1 MATEA
6 FGIDIGGSGAKGAIV
21 DVSTGELI
29 TERFKVP
36 TPDPATP
43 ENLAASVVEILKHH
57 GWDGPFGCGLPS
69 VIVNGVVRTAAHID
83 DSWIGTNA
91 VDLLTTATGRP
102 VHVLNDTDAAGVA
115 EVQLG
120 AGRDVDGTII
130 LLTFGSGIGSAMF
143 RDGLLIPN
151 SELGHLELNGM
162 EAEVRGA
169 AKSME
174 RLGLTMAEWLS
185 EVNDFV
191 AHVEWIFWP
200 DLLIFGGGISKQ
212 ANDFLSRIKSRA
224 PLVPTMFRNNAGIV
238 GAALAGHQAL
248 AAS

>member
-29 TERFKVP
+29 SERFKVP

-43 ENLAASVVEILKHH
+43 DNLAASVVEILDHH

-91 VDLLTTATGRP
+91 VNLFTETTGHPAY
-102 VHVLNDTDAAGVA
+102 VLNDTDAAGVA

-120 AGRDVDGTII
+120 AGKGVGGTII

-143 RDGLLIPN
+143 RDGILIPN
-151 SELGHLELNGM
+151 SELGHLELNGGQVTEFSEKPQAGEGWINGAFFVL
-162 EAEVRGA
+162 EAAVEDYIEGDDTLFEREPL
-169 AKSME
+169 E
-174 RLGLTMAEWLS
+174 RLAKNGELMAYRHEG
-185 EVNDFV
+185 
-191 AHVEWIFWP
+191 FWHCM
-200 DLLIFGGGISKQ
+200 DTYRDKVHLDQMWNQG
-212 ANDFLSRIKSRA
+212 NA
-224 PLVPTMFRNNAGIV
+224 PWKIW
-238 GAALAGHQAL
+238 
-248 AAS
+248 

>member
-1 MATEA
+1 LATEA

-29 TERFKVP
+29 SERFKVP

-43 ENLAASVVEILKHH
+43 DNLAASVVEILDHH

-91 VDLLTTATGRP
+91 VNLFTETTGHPAY
-102 VHVLNDTDAAGVA
+102 VLNDTDAAGVA

-120 AGRDVDGTII
+120 AGKGVGGTII

-143 RDGLLIPN
+143 RDGILIPN
-151 SELGHLELNGM
+151 SELGHLELNGR
-162 EAEVRGA
+162 EAEERGA
-169 AKSME
+169 ARAME
-174 RLGLTMAEWLS
+174 RLGLTMGEWLD
-185 EVNDFV
+185 EVNAFL
-191 AHVEWIFWP
+191 AHVEWILSP

-212 ANDFLSRIKSRA
+212 ADDFLPRLKSRA
-224 PLVPTMFRNNAGIV
+224 PLVATTFRNNAGIV